1 MKKTNIVYFLLCIK
15 NYIDQIFS
23 KKVDV
28 EDAKKTFRKIK
39 ITIGADDK
47 LEVVFKGTNNLDDCK
62 SIAEALIKLDSLL
75 PNNK

>member
-15 NYIDQIFS
+15 NYIDKLFS
-23 KKVDV
+23 NKVDV

-39 ITIGADDK
+39 KTIGVDDK
-47 LEVVFKGTNNLDDCK
+47 LEIVFKDTNNLDDCK

-75 PNNK
+75 SNNK

>member
-15 NYIDQIFS
+15 NYIDKIFS
-23 KKVDV
+23 NKVNV

-39 ITIGADDK
+39 KTMGADDK
-47 LEVVFKGTNNLDDCK
+47 LEIVFNGTNNLDDCK

-75 PNNK
+75 SNNK